1 MYYRLFMLLG
11 LIVSLGACVSEVP
24 TGQANTTV
32 TGSKPAPGT
41 KPSAGEGRSSSR
53 GVPPEL
59 IPASER
65 ATPTYYA
72 IAQRIE
78 PAARR
83 HCRAAGL
90 PNCNFTF
97 LADIALG
104 RPSNAWHTRDGTRPI
119 VIVSL
124 PFFEEVENVDQ
135 LAFVLGHEVAHHIL
149 NHNPRGQVDIQTSAL
164 TEALDAHRTGGNVEE
179 AHQRGAVAG
188 HLQYSQEYE
197 LEADALGARIAWES
211 GFDPAAGAAYFARRL
226 NVPSP
231 VHSTHPPNAARLA
244 AVRRVIAGF

>member
-1 MYYRLFMLLG
+1 M
-11 LIVSLGACVSEVP
+11 SEAP
-24 TGQANTTV
+24 TDQANTTV

-164 TEALDAHRTGGNVEE
+164 TEALDAHRTGGNVEDAE
-179 AHQRGAVAG
+179 PLPDTCSTARNMNWKPMHWGRGLPG
-188 HLQYSQEYE
+188 NRDLI
-197 LEADALGARIAWES
+197 R
-211 GFDPAAGAAYFARRL
+211 
-226 NVPSP
+226 
-231 VHSTHPPNAARLA
+231 
-244 AVRRVIAGF
+244 RRVRPILPVA